1 MSNYFRNEPR
11 CRPANGE
18 QLTAGEE
25 SSSHTGERLQRVLAA
40 AGIASRRKAEELI
53 QSGRVTVDGK
63 VVTQLGT
70 RVDPR
75 RARIQVDGKLVRRQP
90 FRYIVMNKPSGFI
103 TTTSDERDRRT
114 VMELLPAEPRLV
126 PVGRLDRDTEGLLLF
141 TNDGEVANR
150 VMHPRYE
157 LTKEYLVLTPYKPA
171 ERVMRR
177 VRDGVEID
185 GKRVVPHEFR
195 IVRETADGVLLSVV
209 VHEGMNR
216 IVRRMMESAGIEVM
230 KLSRV
235 RVGPLSVAGI
245 PRGGYRELTPGELAS
260 LMEALHLERGAS
272 DLKQPLAKRARD
284 TSDGPKKRAI
294 ARRAR
299 SS

>member
-1 MSNYFRNEPR
+1 
-11 CRPANGE
+11 
-18 QLTAGEE
+18 
-25 SSSHTGERLQRVLAA
+25 
-40 AGIASRRKAEELI
+40 
-53 QSGRVTVDGK
+53 
-63 VVTQLGT
+63 
-70 RVDPR
+70 
-75 RARIQVDGKLVRRQP
+75 
-90 FRYIVMNKPSGFI
+90 MNKPSGFI

-157 LTKEYLVLTPYKPA
+157 LTKEYLVLTPHKPA

-177 VRDGVEID
+177 MRDGVQID

-216 IVRRMMESAGIEVM
+216 IVRRMMESAGIEVAR
-230 KLSRV
+230 LSRV

-260 LMEALHLERGAS
+260 LMESLHLDRGARDS
-272 DLKQPLAKRARD
+272 DQPIAKSARATPDGSKKRTAPRQARD
-284 TSDGPKKRAI
+284 S
-294 ARRAR
+294 
-299 SS
+299 